1 MGRRPISLPA
11 LGTPFLGRPAPP
23 FPSPKSSLPPFL
35 FRAPTGGAHLSV
47 VPYLRSLEPELQ
59 PPAPSPSPLHVAP
72 PLRARTSR
80 PRLRPLP
87 RISPARAPASGG
99 RLEIPQHPL
108 SLLHLSTL
116 PAK

>member
-35 FRAPTGGAHLSV
+35 FWAPTGGAHLSV

-59 PPAPSPSPLHVAP
+59 PPAPPPSPLHVAP
-72 PLRARTSR
+72 PLRARPSR
-80 PRLRPLP
+80 PHRRPLP
-87 RISPARAPASGG
+87 ASPARARASGG
-99 RLEIPQHPL
+99 GFEIPQH
-108 SLLHLSTL
+108 
-116 PAK
+116 